1 MLPPFII
8 EQIRRREEQE
18 RARHQHRQPFL
29 EIPVDAPEQHAPRE
43 PENDGDRGVV
53 IIDLG
58 RLE

>member
-8 EQIRRREEQE
+8 EQIRRRKEQE
-18 RARHQHRQPFL
+18 RARHEQQQPFL

-43 PENDGDRGVV
+43 PEDDGNRGVA

-58 RLE
+58 RLD

>member
-18 RARHQHRQPFL
+18 RARNEHRQPFL
-29 EIPVDAPEQHAPRE
+29 EVPVDAPEQHAPRE
-43 PENDGDRGVV
+43 PEDDKNRGVV

-58 RLE
+58 QLD